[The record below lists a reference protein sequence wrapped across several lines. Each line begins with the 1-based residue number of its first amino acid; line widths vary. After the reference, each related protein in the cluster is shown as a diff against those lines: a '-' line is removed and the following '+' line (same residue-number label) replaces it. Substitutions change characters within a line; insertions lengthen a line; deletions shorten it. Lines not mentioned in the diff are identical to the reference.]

1 MARMQLLAFG
11 LALLA
16 QDTRLWYDEPA
27 AAWTSALP
35 VGNGRLGAMVFGGV
49 PRERLQLNEDTLWA
63 GQPETRD
70 RAGAAQHLAEVR
82 RLLFAGEVV
91 AAQRLAQ
98 RELMG
103 PEKNVS
109 YQTLGDLVIDLEHTG
124 EAEDYRRWLDLA
136 TGIAGV
142 RYRVGATTFTR
153 EVFASAPAG
162 AIVVRLA
169 ADTPGALAGTVRL
182 SRESGAMIRAR
193 WHGSDAEGLA
203 APMAAISLS
212 GVASMGA
219 EQPGTKFFAYAR
231 ISANGEDAGLEL
243 RDDAVVVAAADELRI
258 TISADGGR
266 HDAHRGT
273 VQSVNIGDAMERL
286 IVQDSV
292 HQPGGL
298 EAHRATHVADHAAL
312 FGRVTLDLGGDPGA
326 ALIPTDQRLAAVR
339 AGATDLGLEALYC
352 QFGRYLLM
360 GCSRPGTMP
369 ANLQGLWNE
378 HLAAPWNADY
388 HININVQ
395 MNYWPAEVLNLAE
408 CHTPL
413 FHLIDG
419 IARNG
424 AVTAREVYGAR
435 GWVAHHTT
443 DAHWFT
449 APIGNTVWGLW
460 PFGGAWCTRHL
471 YEHWAYGGDDSFARE
486 RAYPHLA
493 GAARFFLDYL
503 VEHPTTGQLVSGP
516 SSSPENTYVLPDGQR
531 ADIAM
536 GNTMDHMIVRDLFT
550 NLLELADTLGIDD
563 DLVAEVRVALPRLA
577 PTRIGEDGRILE
589 WAEPHHEAEPGHRH
603 MSHLFG
609 LHPGR
614 EITPR
619 GTPELAAAARR
630 SIEARL
636 AHGGGHTGWSRAWLI
651 NFMARLGD
659 GDAAH
664 EHLRL
669 LLAKSTLPNLFDDH
683 PPFQI
688 DGNFGGAAGIAEMLL
703 QSHAGEL
710 HLLPALPAAWP
721 NGRVTGL
728 RARGGFEVD
737 IEWRAGALTRTEVRS
752 KLGRPLELRIGETRI
767 GNTPLAGSSFT
778 YIPER

>member
-1 MARMQLLAFG
+1 MARMLLLALG
-11 LALLA
+11 LALFT

-49 PRERLQLNEDTLWA
+49 PSERLQLNEDTLWA
-63 GQPETRD
+63 GTPESRD
-70 RAGAAQHLAEVR
+70 RTGAAQHLAEVR

-91 AAQRLAQ
+91 SAQQLAQ

-124 EAEDYRRWLDLA
+124 EAVDYRRWLDLD

-153 EVFASAPAG
+153 EVFASAPDRVL
-162 AIVVRLA
+162 IVRLT
-169 ADTPGALAGTVRL
+169 ADARGALSGTARMTRPGMAPMIRFTAAGEDERSHILGIAANAMQGEEHVGVAFQGFTRIGALGDDARVESVTGGARFSGADEVVFVVTAGTDYG
-182 SRESGAMIRAR
+182 GARVDAAAGGAAAVPAALLTEDFDALRAR
-193 WHGSDAEGLA
+193 
-203 APMAAISLS
+203 
-212 GVASMGA
+212 
-219 EQPGTKFFAYAR
+219 
-231 ISANGEDAGLEL
+231 
-243 RDDAVVVAAADELRI
+243 
-258 TISADGGR
+258 
-266 HDAHRGT
+266 
-273 VQSVNIGDAMERL
+273 
-286 IVQDSV
+286 
-292 HQPGGL
+292 
-298 EAHRATHVADHAAL
+298 HVADHAAL

-326 ALIPTDQRLAAVR
+326 ALIPTDERLTAVR

-413 FHLIDG
+413 FRLIDG

-471 YEHWAYGGDDSFARE
+471 YEHWAYGGDADFARS
-486 RAYPHLA
+486 RAYPLME

-550 NLLELADTLGIDD
+550 NFLELADALDIEDE
-563 DLVAEVRVALPRLA
+563 LVAEVRAALSRLA
-577 PTRIGEDGRILE
+577 PTRIGADGRILE
-589 WAEPHHEAEPGHRH
+589 WAEPHQEAEPGHRH

-614 EITPR
+614 EITPSR
-619 GTPELAAAARR
+619 TPELAAAARR
-630 SIEARL
+630 SIETRL

-703 QSHAGEL
+703 HSHPGAV

-721 NGRVTGL
+721 NGRATGL
-728 RARGGFEVD
+728 CARGGFEVD
-737 IEWRAGALTRTEVRS
+737 LEWRAGALVRADLRS
-752 KLGRPLELRIGETRI
+752 KLGRQLAVHVGGQSLEHATE
-767 GNTPLAGSSFT
+767 AGAAYAVTLSADGALQLV
-778 YIPER
+778 RR

>member
-1 MARMQLLAFG
+1 MARMHLLALG

-49 PRERLQLNEDTLWA
+49 PRERLQLNEDSIWA
-63 GQPETRD
+63 GQPESRD

-91 AAQRLAQ
+91 AAQQLAQ

-153 EVFASAPAG
+153 EVFASAPADG
-162 AIVVRLA
+162 IVVRLA
-169 ADTPGALAGTVRL
+169 ADTPGALAGALRL
-182 SRESGAMIRAR
+182 SRAAGADAQASLTTTAQPGAAPRAR
-193 WHGSDAEGLA
+193 FSLIGL
-203 APMAAISLS
+203 
-212 GVASMGA
+212 ASMGN
-219 EQPGTKFFAYAR
+219 EHQGTEFMAYAVL
-231 ISANGEDAGLEL
+231 SAHGAGARLEL
-243 RDDAVVVAAADELRI
+243 RGNEVVVACADELRL
-258 TISADGGR
+258 TIEASGAPHHLDEENSHTTNVG
-266 HDAHRGT
+266 AY
-273 VQSVNIGDAMERL
+273 MERL
-286 IVQDSV
+286 SARDSV
-292 HQPGGL
+292 HEPNGL
-298 EAHRATHVADHAAL
+298 DAQRTLHITDHEAL

-326 ALIPTDQRLAAVR
+326 ALIPTDERLAAVR

-352 QFGRYLLM
+352 QYGRYLLM

-413 FHLIDG
+413 FDLIDG

-424 AVTAREVYGAR
+424 AATAREVYGVR

-471 YEHWAYGGDDSFARE
+471 YEHWAFGGDDSLPR
-486 RAYPHLA
+486 RAYAHMA

-503 VEHPTTGQLVSGP
+503 VEHPTTGLLVSGP

-550 NLLELADTLGIDD
+550 NFLE
-563 DLVAEVRVALPRLA
+563 VAEALGREEQLVDEVRAALPRLA
-577 PTRIGEDGRILE
+577 PTRIGADGRILE
-589 WAEPHHEAEPGHRH
+589 WAEPYEEAEPGHRH

-752 KLGRPLELRIGETRI
+752 KLGRQLELRIGETRI